1 MTEKQQAI
9 CREFRM
15 PDETGKARCYD
26 CPLIINLERRECIAT
41 LEFTVSGK
49 NPSVSVF
56 DKEEIIE
63 NCTVQILSNS
73 TTGEVSIGW
82 WKN

>member
-1 MTEKQQAI
+1 MTKKQKELCEIYSAFDA
-9 CREFRM
+9 E
-15 PDETGKARCYD
+15 GKTHCYE
-26 CPLIINLERRECIAT
+26 CPLVIDLQSRQCIAT
-41 LEFTVSGK
+41 LEQTMNGG